1 MTVRRRVLIVNAYF
15 DELRR
20 GARPFSVPTAMGPV
34 HLAGAFD
41 RERCD
46 VRVYN
51 EQHGGPL
58 LDRDLLGWPDMLV
71 LTGLT
76 SSFDRMLQLTAY
88 ARTLNPRVV
97 VAAGGPAIRAM
108 PRHAGGFF
116 DYACQGDVE
125 QLAEVAAEALG
136 AAYAAEIVRPRYDLA
151 TDLGRIGYIES
162 SRYCNFKCS
171 FCSLTGEGRRYRGY
185 AIDDIRRQ
193 LREVGPRRTL
203 IFIDNN
209 FYGNDRGFF
218 LARLELLREMTS
230 KKEIRGWSALVTGDF
245 FLKDE
250 NLRLAKAAGCQALF
264 SGVESFDNAQIR
276 RFQKVQNLRLPQLDL
291 IRKCLGAGLTF
302 FYGLIFDPA
311 NRTVESMRRELDLV
325 YGTPEIT
332 MPTFVTL
339 TIPLPGTPYFRDCL
353 DRDLFLPHAKLRDLD
368 GSTLVLRPLDPM
380 PTVTAFLRAL
390 LRMSGWRMRALRHM
404 VGFYRRYHRLLNE
417 DQMLSALARG
427 MQLLAP
433 SAMIASGRARARD
446 VARRTF
452 VTTTEHVDPQY
463 TPFMRVEA
471 RYEAHFTPTMLTDGS
486 GRIADALFDDLGV
499 AGGSAPAAEVAPV
512 PS

>member
-1 MTVRRRVLIVNAYF
+1 MTIRRRILIVNAYF

-20 GARPFSVPTAMGPV
+20 GARPFSVPMAMGPV
-34 HLAGAFD
+34 QLAGAFD
-41 RERCD
+41 RERCE

-51 EQHGGPL
+51 EQHSGPL
-58 LDRDLLGWPDMLV
+58 LDATLLGWPDMLV

-108 PRHAGGFF
+108 PRLAGEYF

-125 QLAEVAAEALG
+125 QLAEVTTEALG
-136 AAYAAEIVRPRYDLA
+136 AEYAAPVVHPRYDLA

-171 FCSLTGEGRRYRGY
+171 FCSLTGEGRRYQGY
-185 AIDDIRRQ
+185 AIDDLRRQ
-193 LREVGPRRTL
+193 LRAVGPRRTL

-209 FYGNDRGFF
+209 FYGNDRDFF
-218 LARLELLREMTS
+218 LARLDLLREMTARQ
-230 KKEIRGWSALVTGDF
+230 EIRGWSALVTGDF
-245 FLKDE
+245 FLKDA
-250 NLRLAKAAGCQALF
+250 NLRLVKEAGCQALF
-264 SGVESFDNAQIR
+264 SGVESFDDSQIV
-276 RFQKVQNLRLPQLDL
+276 RFQKLQNRRLPQVQL
-291 IRKCLGAGLTF
+291 IRKCLDAGLTF

-311 NRTVESMRRELDLV
+311 NRTIESMRGELDVV

-339 TIPLPGTPYFRDCL
+339 TIPLPGTPYFRDCVN
-353 DRDLFLPHAKLRDLD
+353 RDLFLPHAKLRDLD
-368 GSTLVLRPLDPM
+368 GSTLVLRPLDSM
-380 PTVTAFLRAL
+380 PAATDFLCEL
-390 LRMSGWRMRALRHM
+390 LRMTGWRMRALRHAA
-404 VGFYRRYHRLLNE
+404 GFFRRYRGLLNE
-417 DQMLSALARG
+417 DQIVSALARD
-427 MQLLAP
+427 MQLLLP
-433 SAMIASGRARARD
+433 SAMIASGRARRRD
-446 VARRTF
+446 VAGRSF
-452 VTTTEHVDPQY
+452 VTTSERLDPQY

-471 RYEAHFTPTMLTDGS
+471 RYESHFAPTMLTDGH
-486 GRIADALFDDLGV
+486 GRIVDALFDDLAASSRTTPTGAV
-499 AGGSAPAAEVAPV
+499 PAV